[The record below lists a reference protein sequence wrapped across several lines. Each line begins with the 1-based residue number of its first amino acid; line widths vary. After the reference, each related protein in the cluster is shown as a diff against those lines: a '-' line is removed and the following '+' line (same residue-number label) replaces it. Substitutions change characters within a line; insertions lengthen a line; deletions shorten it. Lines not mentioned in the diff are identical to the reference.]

1 MSAKLFLGI
10 SAVVAVAYGIG
21 FLFAPEA
28 LMSAYGVAINPSAIM
43 EVRFWGATL
52 TGLGIMYWLV
62 RGSADLTALRGIL
75 YGFSIANIAGI
86 WVAYNGTMAGTMNS
100 VGWSAVGVY
109 ALLLLGCIVT
119 LLGLSRQPLA
129 A

>member
-1 MSAKLFLGI
+1 MYWVPASTYFYKHVLMQQELNMSAKLFLGI

-75 YGFSIANIAGI
+75 YGFSIAIA
-86 WVAYNGTMAGTMNS
+86 
-100 VGWSAVGVY
+100 SARLCSDLF
-109 ALLLLGCIVT
+109 AI
-119 LLGLSRQPLA
+119 
-129 A
+129 